1 MLEMF
6 IAALIVILG
15 MNIFIF
21 IALNRIVKIVNKA
34 TRDYFVVKLQSYDDI
49 IEAKSQDLE
58 RINKEIKELELKRPT
73 FIDDSKIKN
82 YSIESFSY
90 DIKTPSY
97 KDDKFFENYK
107 KVTTQF
113 EIDNKK
119 IVKEFLSNID
129 MDSNIKYYNLVSKI
143 KKDFNFEV
151 LFVLATLNR
160 EEQYDVVKKA
170 LDKDGIKILEEYM
183 NKNKKFNALTFN
195 KYIEG
200 LLSDN
205 DPYVYIKVGNDE
217 ENYDNSNEYIK
228 TIYDPK
234 ISKGLQIIYKSKLY
248 DYSI

>member
-49 IEAKSQDLE
+49 IEAKSQDLD

-73 FIDDSKIKN
+73 LIDDSKIRN
-82 YSIESFSY
+82 YNIEAFSY

-107 KVTTQF
+107 KITTQF
-113 EIDNKK
+113 EVDNKK
-119 IVKEFLSNID
+119 IVKEFISNID
-129 MDSNIKYYNLVSKI
+129 MDSNIKYYNLINKI
-143 KKDFNFEV
+143 KKDFNFDV
-151 LFVLATLNR
+151 LYVLATLKK

-170 LDKDGIKILEEYM
+170 LDKDGVKILEEYM
-183 NKNKKFNALTFN
+183 NKNKRFNALTFN

-205 DPYVYIKVGNDE
+205 DPYIYIKVGNEE
-217 ENYDNSNEYIK
+217 ENYDNLNEYIK
-228 TIYDPK
+228 TVYDLK
-234 ISKGLQIIYKSKLY
+234 ISKGLQIIYKNKLY